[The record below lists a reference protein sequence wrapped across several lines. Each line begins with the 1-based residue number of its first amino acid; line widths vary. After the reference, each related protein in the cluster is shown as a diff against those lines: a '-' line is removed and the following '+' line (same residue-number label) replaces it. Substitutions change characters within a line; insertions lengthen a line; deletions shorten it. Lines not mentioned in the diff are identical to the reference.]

1 MPGWLDEKAIP
12 ENRIIQ
18 RGTFF
23 PPIESAPFFR
33 QYRPPAELP
42 VETVIAHLEMAVIQ
56 VGRQLDR
63 WRQEQTAATLAEVRG
78 F

>member
-23 PPIESAPFFR
+23 PPIASAPFFR

-56 VGRQLDR
+56 VGRQPDR
-63 WRQEQTAATLAEVRG
+63 
-78 F
+78 